1 MFDITQLTIWLDT
14 FRNDIISFLIS
25 VSVLILY
32 HLYLSNKVRKDSTY
46 TVQAVN
52 RTARQL
58 WVETLMNLGKPDVIA
73 VQTLRNST
81 MAATFLAS
89 TAVLL
94 IMGVLTLSS
103 QSPGSAWQVF
113 NTSGANH
120 PELWLFKLM
129 LLLINLFVAFFSF
142 SMAIRIYNHAGF
154 LINVPLSL
162 EHPSLSARHVA
173 AHLNSAGKYYSIGMR
188 CYYFCVP
195 LVFWL
200 FGPHLMLLATLGLLP
215 LLYKHDRAPKVT
227 EVPAPD
233 YSNETSD

>member
-1 MFDITQLTIWLDT
+1 MSDLTRLAEWFST
-14 FRNDIISFLIS
+14 FQNDIACFLVSIS
-25 VSVLILY
+25 VLFLY
-32 HLYLSNKVRKDSTY
+32 HVHLRNKVRKDPTF
-46 TVQAVN
+46 TVQAIN
-52 RTARQL
+52 RTARRL
-58 WVETLMNLGKPDVIA
+58 WVETLMGLGKPDVIA

-103 QSPGSAWQVF
+103 QSQGSAWQVF
-113 NTSGANH
+113 NTFGSNH
-120 PELWLFKLM
+120 PELWLFKLL

-142 SMAIRIYNHAGF
+142 SMSIRVYNHVGF

-162 EHPSLSARHVA
+162 NHPALTAKHIA

-188 CYYFCVP
+188 TYYYCVP

-200 FGPHLMLLATLGLLP
+200 FGPYLMLLATFALIP
-215 LLYKHDRAPKVT
+215 LLYKHDRAPKVPVT
-227 EVPAPD
+227 LPRGELDDEEV
-233 YSNETSD
+233 

>member
-1 MFDITQLTIWLDT
+1 MIDYSQLLDFFST
-14 FRNDIISFLIS
+14 FQNDIIGFL
-25 VSVLILY
+25 VSVLLLILY
-32 HLYLSNKVRKDSTY
+32 HAYLRHKVRKDPTY
-46 TVQAVN
+46 TVQAIN
-52 RTARQL
+52 RTARRL

-103 QSPGSAWQVF
+103 QSQGSAWQVY
-113 NTSGANH
+113 NAYGTNH
-120 PELWLFKLM
+120 PEVWLMKLL

-142 SMAIRIYNHAGF
+142 SMAIRIYNHVGF

-162 EHPSLSARHVA
+162 NHPSLSAKHVA

-188 CYYFCVP
+188 TYYYCVP

-200 FGPHLMLLATLGLLP
+200 FGPHLMVLATIALIP
-215 LLYKHDRAPKVT
+215 LLYKHDRAPKVPVT
-227 EVPAPD
+227 IPRGALDDEPD
-233 YSNETSD
+233 

>member
-1 MFDITQLTIWLDT
+1 MPDLSQIPSWFSTYQ
-14 FRNDIISFLIS
+14 NDILSFLAS

-32 HLYLSNKVRKDSTY
+32 HVYLRNKVRKDPTY
-46 TVQAVN
+46 TVQAIN
-52 RTARQL
+52 RIARRI

-94 IMGVLTLSS
+94 IMGVLTLST
-103 QSPGSAWQVF
+103 QHQGNAWHIF
-113 NTSGANH
+113 NSTGADH

-142 SMAIRIYNHAGF
+142 AMSIRVYNHVGF

-162 EHPSLSARHVA
+162 NIPSLTAQHIAVQ
-173 AHLNSAGKYYSIGMR
+173 LNSAGKFYSIGMR
-188 CYYFCVP
+188 TYYYCVP

-200 FGPHLMLLATLGLLP
+200 FGPHLMLIATFALIP
-215 LLYKHDRAPKVT
+215 MLYKHDRAPKVP
-227 EVPAPD
+227 EAHALNKQEND
-233 YSNETSD
+233 

>member
-1 MFDITQLTIWLDT
+1 MFDTHQLSIWLDT
-14 FRNDIISFLIS
+14 YQNDIASFLIS
-25 VSVLILY
+25 VSILILY
-32 HLYLSNKVRKDSTY
+32 HRFLRHKVRKDPNY
-46 TVQAVN
+46 TVQAIN
-52 RTARQL
+52 RTARRI

-103 QSPGSAWQVF
+103 QSQGGAWQVY
-113 NTSGANH
+113 NAYGTNH
-120 PELWLFKLM
+120 PEVWMMKLL

-142 SMAIRIYNHAGF
+142 SMAIRIYNHVGF

-162 EHPSLSARHVA
+162 NHPSLSAKHVA

-188 CYYFCVP
+188 TYYYCVP

-200 FGPHLMLLATLGLLP
+200 FGPHLMVLATIALIP
-215 LLYKHDRAPKVT
+215 LLYKHDRAPKVAVT
-227 EVPAPD
+227 TPKGEFD
-233 YSNETSD
+233 DEE

>member
-1 MFDITQLTIWLDT
+1 MDFFST
-14 FRNDIISFLIS
+14 FQNDIIGFL
-25 VSVLILY
+25 VSVLLLILY
-32 HLYLSNKVRKDSTY
+32 HAYLRHKVRKDPTY
-46 TVQAVN
+46 TVQAIN
-52 RTARQL
+52 RTARRL

-103 QSPGSAWQVF
+103 QSQGSAWQVY
-113 NTSGANH
+113 NAYGTNH
-120 PELWLFKLM
+120 PEVWLMKLL

-142 SMAIRIYNHAGF
+142 SMAIRIYNHVGF

-162 EHPSLSARHVA
+162 NHPSLSAKHVA

-188 CYYFCVP
+188 TYYYCVP

-200 FGPHLMLLATLGLLP
+200 FGPHLMVLATIALIP
-215 LLYKHDRAPKVT
+215 LLYKHDRAPKVPVT
-227 EVPAPD
+227 IPRGALDDEPD
-233 YSNETSD
+233 